1 MAAMTDRHAGRT
13 GRRLT
18 ATVTDLEVRR
28 QRALLVSLVHGSRTM
43 EQAEASLDELERLTD
58 TAGSDTVGTAVQQR
72 QVPDPATY
80 IGKGKVAELTGWGKQ
95 LDIDVVVVD
104 GELTPVQQ
112 RNLQQA
118 FGVDVVD
125 RIALILDIFALH
137 ATSSEGMAQVELAMN
152 RYRLPRLRG
161 RGIELSRL
169 AGGIGTRGPG
179 ESQLET
185 DRRRVQRRITQ
196 LERQIDGMRTIRQ
209 TQRKARRRSGLPTV
223 ALVGYTNA
231 GKSSLLNRLTG
242 AGVLVEDQLFS
253 TLDATTRR
261 LELPS
266 GRPTLISDTVGFVRD
281 LPHELVEAFR
291 STLEEAVET
300 DLLAHIVDA
309 AADDPVGQIAAV
321 RETLAE
327 IGSAQRP
334 ELLVINKVDAAP
346 PAQVRRLQ
354 ALYPEAVTVSALDG
368 RGIPELLEAIDRL
381 LTPPTMDLEV
391 LIPYD
396 RGDVGAALH
405 RVAEILSET
414 HDGDGTRITAR
425 IPTAEAAPFER
436 YTV

>member
-1 MAAMTDRHAGRT
+1 MADRHAGRG

-28 QRALLVSLVHGSRTM
+28 QRALLVSLVSANRTQA
-43 EQAEASLDELERLTD
+43 EAEASLAELERLTD
-58 TAGSDTVGTAVQQR
+58 TAGADTVGTALQQR
-72 QVPDPATY
+72 QAPDPATFL
-80 IGKGKVAELTGWGKQ
+80 GKGKVKELTGWGKH
-95 LDIDVVVVD
+95 LDIDLLVVD

-112 RNLQQA
+112 RNLQEA

-125 RIALILDIFALH
+125 RVALILDIFAIH

-161 RGIELSRL
+161 RGTELSRL
-169 AGGIGTRGPG
+169 LGGIGIRGPG

-196 LERQIDGMRTIRQ
+196 LERQIAKMRTTRA
-209 TQRKARRRSGLPTV
+209 TQRKARRRSGIPSV

-231 GKSSLLNRLTG
+231 GKSSLLNILTG

-261 LELPS
+261 LDLPS
-266 GRPTLISDTVGFVRD
+266 GRPALFSDTVGFVKN

-300 DLLAHIVDA
+300 DLLLHVVDA
-309 AADDPVGQIAAV
+309 DADDPVGQIGAV
-321 RETLAE
+321 RETLEE
-327 IGSAQRP
+327 IGSADRP
-334 ELLVINKVDAAP
+334 ELLVINKTDIAP
-346 PAQVRRLQ
+346 EAQVRRLL
-354 ALYPEAVTVSALDG
+354 ALYPDAIAVSAVEG
-368 RGIPELLEAIDRL
+368 SGTSELLAAVDDV
-381 LTPPTMDLEV
+381 LTPPTVDLEV

-396 RGDVGAALH
+396 RGDVVSALH
-405 RVAEILSET
+405 DVAEILAET
-414 HDGDGTRITAR
+414 HDGDGTRVKVR
-425 IPTAEAAPFER
+425 IPAADAVRFEAYAL
-436 YTV
+436 